1 MKKNGFTLIEL
12 LVVVAIIAI
21 LAAMLLPVLSKAR
34 EKARQSVC
42 MSNLKQIGVAFHMY
56 AGDYDGILP
65 VPCESSYYGN
75 PSSAIWLYRLPR
87 PYLNV
92 RVSAWVSTPSKR
104 NTVCH
109 CPTDRYPTKR
119 PGSAH
124 PYFPPGY
131 YSYSMNAY
139 LGFKKLFKQKSTRV
153 LMADAWYYLIT
164 AYSIGI
170 WNGVHA
176 RHTRG
181 ANFLCC
187 DGHVE
192 FLRYP
197 DKGSLH
203 P

>member
-65 VPCESSYYGN
+65 VPCGSSYYGY
-75 PSSAIWLYRLPR
+75 PSSAQWTSVLPWR
-87 PYLNV
+87 YLNV
-92 RVSAWVSTPSKR
+92 RASMWYPAGMKTI
-104 NTVCH
+104 CH
-109 CPTDRYPTKR
+109 CPSDRKNP
-119 PGSAH
+119 H
-124 PYFPPGY
+124 PYYPPGY
-131 YSYSMNAY
+131 YSYSMNRY
-139 LGFKKLFKQKSTRV
+139 LGFKRLFKQKSTRV
-153 LMADAWYYLIT
+153 LMADAWYYLLT
-164 AYSIGI
+164 AYSAGI
-170 WNGVHA
+170 WSGVDA

-197 DKGSLH
+197 EKGSLH